1 MDNREMK
8 SKHHGGRIISFRL
21 SEGLSKMLDDIKQHS
36 KQSLSDFMRK
46 AIYNY
51 IIMFYLNPQFGN
63 PQMIFSKNLI
73 FKMFNFLNERQVEE
87 IADLAFQN
95 SLKSIEKYKT
105 LLKKDKFANEKPSSN
120 FMHQIYYFL
129 NTFKETV
136 FSHHAQN
143 WMSYFDFKIQKDTI
157 VILGNHDLGI
167 NFSNFLASL
176 LEKHLERYSFILEN
190 KKFLSKDTEGKNY
203 NIVLKFKINL

>member
-1 MDNREMK
+1 
-8 SKHHGGRIISFRL
+8 
-21 SEGLSKMLDDIKQHS
+21 
-36 KQSLSDFMRK
+36 
-46 AIYNY
+46 
-51 IIMFYLNPQFGN
+51 
-63 PQMIFSKNLI
+63 
-73 FKMFNFLNERQVEE
+73 
-87 IADLAFQN
+87 
-95 SLKSIEKYKT
+95 
-105 LLKKDKFANEKPSSN
+105 
-120 FMHQIYYFL
+120 
-129 NTFKETV
+129 
-136 FSHHAQN
+136 